1 MKELALRPRQK
12 NLYERQKNFYENHK
26 KTSNKINP
34 VIVITN
40 NPRNYPELMAK
51 CDRLEFLKVAKTLMK
66 KALNRLKVTLPSN
79 LAEVI
84 EVSDGDI
91 RQAIN
96 TIKFNSV

>member
-1 MKELALRPRQK
+1 
-12 NLYERQKNFYENHK
+12 
-26 KTSNKINP
+26 
-34 VIVITN
+34 
-40 NPRNYPELMAK
+40 MAK

-66 KALNRLKVTLPSN
+66 KALNRLKVPLPAN

-84 EVSDGDI
+84 EISDGDI

>member
-1 MKELALRPRQK
+1 MILWHVE
-12 NLYERQKNFYENHK
+12 
-26 KTSNKINP
+26 
-34 VIVITN
+34 TN
-40 NPRNYPELMAK
+40 NDNNKSPKFQIM
-51 CDRLEFLKVAKTLMK
+51 MK
-66 KALNRLKVTLPSN
+66 DFERALNRLKVTLPSN